1 MAKDKTTRDR
11 ARFMY
16 EHDGKGYDEIAKE
29 LGISKGSITA
39 WKDKSKQKNEPWIKS
54 KNRGYID
61 EKVNIII
68 ETKHLNEKLNEK
80 LNKNEQDAKNIV
92 NTDGSAALNAA
103 NKIAIDEANKRLLLE
118 GTGMKIVDGI
128 NGLLERGKTVKQVI
142 DKEGNL
148 IDVEEELDMFQYK
161 AAAEATDKVSLT
173 TCVNKR
179 HANTIITNNNSQ
191 QTNLGIINTLIA
203 RHEEKNRD
211 K

>member
-1 MAKDKTTRDR
+1 
-11 ARFMY
+11 MY